1 MCLSDEEVIT
11 VGSTAYNL
19 AGDVE
24 GRGNFLKNTVLG
36 LVYSERAKEGIGAGI
51 VNTHLAGPATTYT
64 RFNNWAET
72 SGYNAQVGNLNG
84 WVYSGDLISDAAF
97 VYLVPVKA
105 THNQRAITT
114 NVGAL
119 DLHLIALEWIINND
133 SVNRYKTYTATLES
147 TGGLFPTFTGRV
159 QIDYTLGGT
168 AYFTPAYDLSSN
180 MPYVYL
186 YHEERL
192 KVSEVITDTGW
203 IEATPPAKV
212 GFTGSPI
219 TVAQVINQDKTTT
232 TVVTYSDSTPST
244 TDEVVEVQNLPFDK
258 ITGTY
263 TKVTNVPATPSTLGV
278 TTTLVQS
285 EESFY
290 KVLFT
295 TVVNVTSEVI
305 LGVTVTTAVTTVTP
319 YLEVY
324 WKYRQVTTVST
335 DEKWLPFLF
344 KVYQKGS
351 SVAGD
356 ALLFN
361 APTEVDKFFPVIP
374 LRRDNVMVDATNY
387 PVQYGWNRSA
397 ALRCFGHRKKY
408 DDLIETLADNPDLNQ
423 IDHAWVVFGVSLSTQ
438 QQDGQKYLYEFFKDL
453 ADSTISALG
462 TYKSPTAYQSAW
474 ESFVTAVQASNNDES
489 VVLDRPL
496 PPTAQNYVLAV
507 SSTAG
512 AQDWL
517 YNTTLTAKGGAQV
530 VGSGYHVKALGKVGQ
545 AWVYEKSSI
554 TVQVPT
560 SISGSLEL
568 TYVPATTAVIAFGK
582 QVTSDIWV
590 EYEFFDLVHKNVVYQ
605 GLDVT
610 TLGSTAITSL
620 SENSSFLVPLHENA
634 LKDLSLVR
642 RTQLSLECSFLVVNY
657 YDKQTI
663 PWYSTSFFQ
672 VVLVIIIIVIAYN
685 TGYVAGESAGVLG
698 TNTAVGA
705 ALGFTGVSVILAG
718 AIANALAAMLV
729 SVIVT
734 EAATGV
740 FGEKYG
746 KIIGAVVAAV
756 MLTPTTPNGS
766 FSAASVWTELTK
778 ADSLIKLTLGGLN
791 TYGGYLQSQAMELNA
806 ETQAMMLESNTALK
820 AINDLMQELQ
830 GDTGVDPSTITNALR
845 YASESSS
852 QFYDRT
858 TMTGTEIAELSIKLV
873 EDFPA
878 PQLTL
883 PYPT

>member
-11 VGSTAYNL
+11 VGSSAYNL
-19 AGDVE
+19 AGDVA

-36 LVYSERAKEGIGAGI
+36 LVFSGGAKEGIGSGI
-51 VNTHLAGPATTYT
+51 VSSHLAGPATSYT
-64 RFNNWAET
+64 HFNKWAES
-72 SGYNAQVGNLNG
+72 SGYNTQVGNLNG

-97 VYLVPVKA
+97 AYLVPTKS
-105 THNQRAITT
+105 THNQRAITS

-119 DLHLIALEWIINND
+119 DLHLLALEWIINNYPAD
-133 SVNRYKTYTATLES
+133 RYKTYTATLES
-147 TGGLFPTFTGRV
+147 TGTFLSVLTGRI

-168 AYFTPAYDLSSN
+168 VYFTPAYDLSSN

-203 IEATPPAKV
+203 IEVTPPAKV
-212 GFTGSPI
+212 GFTGSST
-219 TVAQVINQDKTTT
+219 TVAQVINRDKTTT

-244 TDEVVEVQNLPFDK
+244 TSVATAVQNLPFDK
-258 ITGTY
+258 TTGVY
-263 TKVTNVPATPSTLGV
+263 TKITNVPATPSTPGV
-278 TTTLVQS
+278 TTTIVQS

-290 KVLFT
+290 RVLFT
-295 TVVNVTSEVI
+295 TTVTTSSEVI
-305 LGVTVTTAVTTVTP
+305 LGVTKTTTVTTVTP
-319 YLEVY
+319 YLEAY
-324 WKYRQVTTVST
+324 WEYQQLTTVST

-351 SVAGD
+351 SVVGD

-361 APTEVDKFFPVIP
+361 TPTEVQKFFPVMP
-374 LRRDNVMVDATNY
+374 LRRDNAMVDATNF
-387 PVQYGWNRSA
+387 PVQYGWNRNA
-397 ALRCFGHRKKY
+397 ALRCFGQRKKY
-408 DDLIETLADNPDLNQ
+408 DDLIESLADNPDLNQ

-462 TYKSPTAYQSAW
+462 TYKSPVAYQSAW
-474 ESFVTAVQASNNDES
+474 ESFVTAVQASNNDEAN
-489 VVLDRPL
+489 VLDRPL
-496 PPTAQNYVLAV
+496 PPTAQDYVLAV
-507 SSTAG
+507 SSSAG

-517 YNTTLTAKGGAQV
+517 YNTTITAKGGAQV

-554 TVQVPT
+554 TIQVPT
-560 SISGSLEL
+560 SVSGSLEL
-568 TYVPATTAVIAFGK
+568 TYVPTTTIVIAFGK
-582 QVTSDIWV
+582 QITPDIWV

-610 TLGSTAITSL
+610 TLGSTAIASMN
-620 SENSSFLVPLHENA
+620 ENSSFLIPLHENA

-672 VVLVIIIIVIAYN
+672 IVLVVIVIVIAVN
-685 TGYVAGESAGVLG
+685 NGYIVGETAGVLG
-698 TNTAVGA
+698 TNAYVGA
-705 ALGFTGVSVILAG
+705 TLGYVGTAAILAG
-718 AIANALAAMLV
+718 AIANAVAAMLV
-729 SVIVT
+729 SMLVT
-734 EAATGV
+734 EVTTGV
-740 FGEKYG
+740 FGKKWG
-746 KIIGAVVAAV
+746 RVIGFITAMV
-756 MLTPTTPNGS
+756 MLTPTTPGSS
-766 FSAASVWTELTK
+766 FSAANVWTQLTK
-778 ADSLIKLTLGGLN
+778 ADNLLRLTLGGIS
-791 TYGGYLQSQAMELNA
+791 TYGGYLQDKAMEINA
-806 ETQAMMLESNTALK
+806 ETQAIVSEANTALK
-820 AINDLMQELQ
+820 GINDLMRELQ
-830 GDTGVDPSTITNALR
+830 GDTGIDPTTITDALR
-845 YASESSS
+845 YATESSS